1 MMRRITSA
9 WAAAACLATVV
20 TLQSSVAASQ
30 QKADQKI
37 APTKAATKSI
47 PQATL
52 TGCLQAHGSKY
63 VLTDLQG
70 YVGPTSRSWKT
81 GFIKKSQKDI
91 EVVSESSTL
100 KLKDHVG
107 HQITVTGVQD
117 HPVRVKARSIKQ
129 LAPSCS

>member
-1 MMRRITSA
+1 MVRTITSA
-9 WAAAACLATVV
+9 WVAAACLATIA
-20 TLQSSVAASQ
+20 TLQSSVAAVD
-30 QKADQKI
+30 QKATNK
-37 APTKAATKSI
+37 TATKSI
-47 PQATL
+47 PPATL
-52 TGCLQAHGSKY
+52 TGCLQAHGTKY

-70 YVGPTSRSWKT
+70 YVGPTGRSWKT
-81 GFIKKSQKDI
+81 GFIKKTPKDI

-129 LAPSCS
+129 LALSCS

>member
-1 MMRRITSA
+1 MVRTITSA
-9 WAAAACLATVV
+9 WVAAACLATIA
-20 TLQSSVAASQ
+20 TLQSSVAAVD
-30 QKADQKI
+30 QKATNK
-37 APTKAATKSI
+37 TATKSI
-47 PQATL
+47 PPATL
-52 TGCLQAHGSKY
+52 TGCLQAHGTKY

-70 YVGPTSRSWKT
+70 YVGPTGRSWKT
-81 GFIKKSQKDI
+81 GFIKKTPKDI

-117 HPVRVKARSIKQ
+117 HPVRVKASSIKQ

>member
-1 MMRRITSA
+1 MVRTITSA
-9 WAAAACLATVV
+9 WVAAACLATIV
-20 TLQSSVAASQ
+20 TLQSRVVAVDQ
-30 QKADQKI
+30 KVDQKA
-37 APTKAATKSI
+37 TNKAATKSI
-47 PQATL
+47 PPATL

-81 GFIKKSQKDI
+81 GFIKKTPKDI

-107 HQITVTGVQD
+107 HQVTVTGVQD

-129 LAPSCS
+129 LAPSCP

>member
-1 MMRRITSA
+1 MVRRITSA

-20 TLQSSVAASQ
+20 TLQSSVAALE
-30 QKADQKI
+30 QKADQKL
-37 APTKAATKSI
+37 ANKTATKSV
-47 PQATL
+47 PTATL

-91 EVVSESSTL
+91 EVVSDSSTV

-129 LAPSCS
+129 LAASCS

>member
-1 MMRRITSA
+1 MVRRFMSA
-9 WAAAACLATVV
+9 CAAAACLATVV
-20 TLQSSVAASQ
+20 TLQSSVAAVE
-30 QKADQKI
+30 QKADQKL
-37 APTKAATKSI
+37 TNKTATKSV
-47 PQATL
+47 PPATL

-70 YVGPTSRSWKT
+70 YVGPTGRTWKT
-81 GFIKKSQKDI
+81 GFIKKTPKDI

-117 HPVRVKARSIKQ
+117 HPVRMKARSITQ
-129 LAPSCS
+129 LSPSCS

>member
-1 MMRRITSA
+1 MVRTITSA
-9 WAAAACLATVV
+9 WVAAACLATIA
-20 TLQSSVAASQ
+20 TLQSSVAAV
-30 QKADQKI
+30 DQKVDK
-37 APTKAATKSI
+37 KAVNKTATKSI
-47 PQATL
+47 PPATL

-70 YVGPTSRSWKT
+70 YVGSTSRSWKT
-81 GFIKKSQKDI
+81 GFIKKTPKDI

-107 HQITVTGVQD
+107 HQVTVTGVQD
-117 HPVRVKARSIKQ
+117 HPVRMKARSIKQ